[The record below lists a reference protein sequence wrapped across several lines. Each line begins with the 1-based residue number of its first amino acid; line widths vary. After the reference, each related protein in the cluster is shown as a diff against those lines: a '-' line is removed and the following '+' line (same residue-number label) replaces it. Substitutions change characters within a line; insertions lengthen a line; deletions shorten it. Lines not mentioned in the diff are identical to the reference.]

1 MGKSVKISASFER
14 ENALFVK
21 GFRWIA
27 GIDEVG
33 RGPIAGPVVAAAVI
47 LDPHNIPNGLGDSKL
62 ISERKRELLYNEILI
77 NGYVGIASVPAH
89 EIDQINIRQAT
100 LAAMVRAFNSLPLPR
115 HSLRAETFALVD
127 GNDPPPLPCP
137 VETIIK
143 GDAHVAS
150 IAAASII
157 AKVTRDRLMKQ
168 LCLSYP
174 TYGFSG
180 HVGYPTPAHKK
191 ALVEHGPCPFHRF
204 SFAPLRQA
212 R

>member
-1 MGKSVKISASFER
+1 MGKPVKVMALFER
-14 ENALFVK
+14 ESALAAQGVQ
-21 GFRWIA
+21 WVA

-47 LDPHNIPNGLGDSKL
+47 LDPQNIPHGLGDSKQ
-62 ISERKRELLYNEILI
+62 ISERRREQLYIEILASAL
-77 NGYVGIASVPAH
+77 VGVASVPAY

-100 LAAMVRAFNSLPLPR
+100 LAAMVRSFNSLPLPE
-115 HSLRAETFALVD
+115 HALMTETFALVD

-137 VETIIK
+137 VETVIK
-143 GDAHVAS
+143 GDSHVAS
-150 IAAASII
+150 IAAASIV

-174 TYGFSG
+174 AYGFSA

-204 SFAPLRQA
+204 SFSPLRQTI
-212 R
+212 